1 MEINKDNTLQDP
13 RERNPKYNRAGFYLK
28 LQQFEANIYRMM
40 DDLNE
45 EEINIEYNYLTEIAD
60 KDLYLEPAPQIYC
73 LYDFVDEFLEEG
85 GIAVSYKANTIQFKQ
100 FIKQILTTEII
111 DNLKEKS
118 LDNNSKS
125 NTKTSAP
132 SVIGLLMIGWGT
144 AIIGIARSNKVEEIC
159 KFRASQLGRYDW
171 TRFSSKEELNWWLK
185 KEKSE
190 AYRNICRIASS
201 EFQSRINELDF
212 IIIGLKKYIT
222 KDNIELNWFGRSVQE
237 KISKIVEFNEEIEPD
252 LKNLLNKSSD
262 I

>member
-1 MEINKDNTLQDP
+1 MEINKDDILSDP
-13 RERNPKYNRAGFYLK
+13 REKNPKYNRAGFYLK

-40 DDLNE
+40 DAFNE
-45 EEINIEYNYLTEIAD
+45 REINIQYSYLTEIAD
-60 KDLYLEPAPQIYC
+60 NDLYLEPAPHIYC

-85 GIAVSYKANTIQFKQ
+85 GIAVSYKSNTIQFKQ
-100 FIKQILTTEII
+100 FNKEILEIERI

-125 NTKTSAP
+125 NTKSSVP

-144 AIIGIARSNKVEEIC
+144 AVIGIARSNKIEEIC
-159 KFRASQLGRYDW
+159 RFRASQLGRYDW

-185 KEKSE
+185 REKSE

-201 EFQSRINELDF
+201 EFQLIINELDS
-212 IIIGLKKYIT
+212 IIIGLKMYIT